1 MSADL
6 DAQKAALRPR
16 MRTLRRGLARDFPQA
31 DWMAGEQVAALLAAL
46 NLTVPRVAAVYHPAG
61 AEFDPAC
68 VAEKLAAHGWTLT
81 LPFCSRPNEPMV
93 FRRHA
98 KGDRLIPDGAG
109 ILSPPP
115 RAQKLRPDLII
126 APVLAFD
133 AHGYRLGQ
141 GGGYYDR
148 TLAAIRKTGPA
159 PPVVGLAYAGQEVE
173 AVPVGGHDQRL
184 DAILTETGYRLF
196 P

>member
-6 DAQKAALRPR
+6 DARKAALRPR
-16 MRTLRRGLARDFPQA
+16 MRNLRRTLARDFPQA
-31 DWMAGEQVAALLAAL
+31 DWMAGEHVEALLAAL

-68 VAEKLAAHGWTLT
+68 VAEKLTDLGWTLA
-81 LPFCSRPNEPMV
+81 LPFCRAPDEAMV
-93 FRRHA
+93 FRHHA
-98 KGDRLIPDGAG
+98 QGDRLIPDGAG
-109 ILSPPP
+109 ILSPPAT
-115 RAQKLRPDLII
+115 AQKLTPDLVI

-133 AHGYRLGQ
+133 AQGYRLGQ

-148 TLAAIRKTGPA
+148 TLDAMRQSGAT

-173 AVPVGGHDQRL
+173 AVPVGEHDQRL

-196 P
+196 S

>member
-6 DAQKAALRPR
+6 NADKAALRPR
-16 MRTLRRGLARDFPQA
+16 MRNLRRMLARDFPQA
-31 DWMAGEQVAALLAAL
+31 DWMAGEHVEALLAAL
-46 NLTVPRVAAVYHPAG
+46 TLTVPGVAAIYHPAG

-68 VAEKLAAHGWTLT
+68 VAEMLIGQGWTLS
-81 LPFCSRPNEPMV
+81 LPFCIDPDQPMV

-109 ILSPPP
+109 MLSPPP
-115 RAQKLRPDLII
+115 EAEVMQPRLII

-133 AHGYRLGQ
+133 DRGYRLGQ

-148 TLAAIRKTGPA
+148 TLAAIRQTGATPT
-159 PPVVGLAYAGQEVE
+159 VVGLAYAGQEVDI
-173 AVPVGGHDQRL
+173 VPAGDHDERL

-196 P
+196 S